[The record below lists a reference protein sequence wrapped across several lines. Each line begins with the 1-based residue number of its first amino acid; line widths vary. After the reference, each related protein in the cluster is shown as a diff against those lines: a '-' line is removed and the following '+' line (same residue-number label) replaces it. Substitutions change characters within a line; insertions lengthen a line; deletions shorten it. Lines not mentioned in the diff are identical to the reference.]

1 MMEITH
7 RDQIGDL
14 LNSMGLHG
22 DGAEIGVLYGENAE
36 KILQRWQCAR
46 LFLVDPYVRWPDD
59 VYTDCTNM
67 VDYEEARRLAVARLQ
82 PYDNHFFIAETSER
96 AVKMFED
103 ESLDFVYLD
112 ANHNLE
118 NITRDISLWW
128 PKVKPGAVFGGH
140 DYYDRD
146 DPHFKCGV
154 QTAVTKFCKEENLR
168 PVLCECLSWFVKKP
182 IAAPQLKA

>member
-1 MMEITH
+1 
-7 RDQIGDL
+7 
-14 LNSMGLHG
+14 
-22 DGAEIGVLYGENAE
+22 
-36 KILQRWQCAR
+36 
-46 LFLVDPYVRWPDD
+46 
-59 VYTDCTNM
+59 
-67 VDYEEARRLAVARLQ
+67 
-82 PYDNHFFIAETSER
+82 
-96 AVKMFED
+96 MFAA

-118 NITRDISLWW
+118 NITRDIRLWW
-128 PKVKPGAVFGGH
+128 PKVKPGAIFGGH

-154 QTAVTKFCKEENLR
+154 QTAVTKFCEKESLK